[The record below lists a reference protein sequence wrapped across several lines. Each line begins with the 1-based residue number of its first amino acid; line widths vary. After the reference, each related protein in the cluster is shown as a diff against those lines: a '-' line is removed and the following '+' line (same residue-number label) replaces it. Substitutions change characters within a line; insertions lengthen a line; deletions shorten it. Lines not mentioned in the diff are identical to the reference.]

1 MSPTLKTRIH
11 PRGITRA
18 TIASLCS
25 LALLN
30 CGGSESSPSS
40 TATLHAGT
48 TAVTMQLEFPETPLV
63 DSLVV
68 DCRGADTLHYSVDPG
83 KPYLELDLF
92 PYESWKFSA
101 KLYANGHLM
110 QQGETTA
117 KLEAGTPIDITIK
130 MHALSGFVHVEIPL
144 GLGNPAGIA
153 SGLMRIAGPDSTVTY
168 PMQVSGSTAVFTSA
182 MLPLGVEYT
191 LTLTMQDSSGAD
203 IYSATETFTLS
214 ETAPVPALQ
223 IKSLRSQVG
232 LAIELAADV
241 QFALTTRL
249 PGKRSTPRPGDIVI
263 SEFMTSPLK
272 SDSTQYEFVE
282 IYNGTL
288 DTMTLEGCTI
298 GTTTAKGWPITLAY
312 IAPGEAAVLGDTS
325 ANTPAE
331 YRNTAT
337 WGDFTNTKGSVVLAC
352 DGAAIDSL
360 YYSATQDTLL
370 NNLIPNSSTTGK
382 NPLSS
387 HLSIDRWD
395 SKENPESW
403 CLAPPDPGSF
413 TTCGQ

>member
-1 MSPTLKTRIH
+1 
-11 PRGITRA
+11 
-18 TIASLCS
+18 
-25 LALLN
+25 
-30 CGGSESSPSS
+30 
-40 TATLHAGT
+40 
-48 TAVTMQLEFPETPLV
+48 
-63 DSLVV
+63 
-68 DCRGADTLHYSVDPG
+68 
-83 KPYLELDLF
+83 
-92 PYESWKFSA
+92 
-101 KLYANGHLM
+101 
-110 QQGETTA
+110 
-117 KLEAGTPIDITIK
+117 
-130 MHALSGFVHVEIPL
+130 
-144 GLGNPAGIA
+144 
-153 SGLMRIAGPDSTVTY
+153 
-168 PMQVSGSTAVFTSA
+168 VFTSA

-249 PGKRSTPRPGDIVI
+249 PGKRSTPRPGDIII

-282 IYNGTL
+282 VYNGTL

-298 GTTTAKGWPITLAY
+298 GTTTAKGWAITLAY

-331 YRNTAT
+331 NRNTAT

-403 CLAPPDPGSF
+403 CLAPPDPGTF

>member
-1 MSPTLKTRIH
+1 M
-11 PRGITRA
+11 
-18 TIASLCS
+18 
-25 LALLN
+25 
-30 CGGSESSPSS
+30 
-40 TATLHAGT
+40 
-48 TAVTMQLEFPETPLV
+48 
-63 DSLVV
+63 
-68 DCRGADTLHYSVDPG
+68 
-83 KPYLELDLF
+83 
-92 PYESWKFSA
+92 A
-101 KLYANGHLM
+101 KLYANGSLM
-110 QQGETTA
+110 QQGEATA
-117 KLEAGTPIDITIK
+117 KLEAGTAMDITIK

-153 SGLMRIAGPDSTVTY
+153 SGTLSIEGAELSETY
-168 PMQVSGSTAVFTSA
+168 PMQVSGSTAVFTSG
-182 MLPLGVEYT
+182 MLPLGFEYT
-191 LTLTMQDSSGAD
+191 ATLVMRDSNGTD
-203 IYSATETFTLS
+203 IYSASETFLLD
-214 ETAPVPALQ
+214 ENAPVPALQ
-223 IKSLRSQVG
+223 IKSLRAKVNI
-232 LAIELAADV
+232 AIESAVEVLFRV
-241 QFALTTRL
+241 ESEI
-249 PGKRSTPRPGDIVI
+249 PGKRGTPRPGDLII

-288 DTMTLEGCTI
+288 DTMTLEGCTV
-298 GTTTAKGWPITLAY
+298 GTSTAKGWAITLAY

-403 CLAPPDPGSF
+403 CLAPPDPGTF
-413 TTCGQ
+413 TTCEQ